1 MADTTDTTDGTT
13 AARWHDHPCDW
24 RHGRGVLIDVDVE
37 EDGAAH
43 GMRTPAGRGTLLSAS
58 NLTVRP
64 PARAGDRFAD
74 GQMIDGSACG
84 EPGPCGHPT
93 TACTTACAPRLAR
106 PPAPVEHTVTRATGG
121 HTRMPP
127 DAACARCPS
136 QGQAGA
142 LSALP
147 LPPSLPRLR
156 PTRYPTVMDRDE
168 QRTHF
173 TTAEAAALLGI
184 TQQGVHSAIRRG
196 HLQTELVNPRLRL
209 IPRRAIEAYRQ
220 ERLGQVGRPPRTKRP
235 TRTRTAAEAA
245 AAEHHTVDE
254 GGAIHPP
261 EETTDGHDA

>member
-1 MADTTDTTDGTT
+1 MTPMADTTDT
-13 AARWHDHPCDW
+13 
-24 RHGRGVLIDVDVE
+24 

-43 GMRTPAGRGTLLSAS
+43 GMRTPAGRGALLSAS
-58 NLTVRP
+58 NVTVRP
-64 PARAGDRFAD
+64 PARAVDCFAN
-74 GQMIDGSACG
+74 GQMIDGSACD

-106 PPAPVEHTVTRATGG
+106 PPDPVEHTVTRATCG

-127 DAACARCPS
+127 DADCGRCPS
-136 QGQAGA
+136 QRQADA

-147 LPPSLPRLR
+147 LPPSPPRLR

-220 ERLGQVGRPPRTKRP
+220 ERLGQVGRPPHTKRP
-235 TRTRTAAEAA
+235 TRTRTATEAAEAA
-245 AAEHHTVDE
+245 AAEHRTVDE